1 MISLVNVLTVMV
13 LLAVIGS
20 VTADVSNSYSQT
32 DSNFGDDENGNGD
45 DENGNRLY
53 SEVEIN
59 DEDEDGVL
67 DDQDNCPD
75 VPNEDQLDT
84 DGDGDGDACD
94 ESPNGDDED
103 GDGVLDDQDNCPD
116 VPNEDQ
122 LDTDGNG
129 VGDECDTTLG
139 GTDEDGDGVLDDQD
153 NCPDVPNEDQL
164 DTDGNGVGDECDIT
178 TATLNIGD
186 DREMTIEKDETAT
199 IEFNT
204 SIRLCDDEP
213 NTGKTL
219 VEGNTVKYTPAADT
233 KIVTFTVCPDWDPVG

>member
-1 MISLVNVLTVMV
+1 
-13 LLAVIGS
+13 
-20 VTADVSNSYSQT
+20 
-32 DSNFGDDENGNGD
+32 
-45 DENGNRLY
+45 
-53 SEVEIN
+53 VEIN
-59 DEDEDGVL
+59 DEDE
-67 DDQDNCPD
+67 
-75 VPNEDQLDT
+75 
-84 DGDGDGDACD
+84 
-94 ESPNGDDED
+94 
-103 GDGVLDDQDNCPD
+103 
-116 VPNEDQ
+116 
-122 LDTDGNG
+122 
-129 VGDECDTTLG
+129 
-139 GTDEDGDGVLDDQD
+139 DGVLDDQD

>member
-1 MISLVNVLTVMV
+1 MV

-45 DENGNRLY
+45 DENGNGDDENGNGDDENGNGDDENGNGDDENGNRLY

-59 DEDEDGVL
+59 DEDGDGVL

-94 ESPNGDDED
+94 ESPNGD
-103 GDGVLDDQDNCPD
+103 
-116 VPNEDQ
+116 
-122 LDTDGNG
+122 
-129 VGDECDTTLG
+129 
-139 GTDEDGDGVLDDQD
+139 DEDGDGVLDDQD